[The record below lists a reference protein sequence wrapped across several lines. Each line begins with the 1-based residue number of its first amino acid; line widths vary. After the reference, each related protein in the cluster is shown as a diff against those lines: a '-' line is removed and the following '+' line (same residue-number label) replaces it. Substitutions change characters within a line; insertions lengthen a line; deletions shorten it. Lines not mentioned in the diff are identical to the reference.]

1 MSRVEWL
8 TFSRLR
14 GDTEPRAWLRWS
26 ELWAWAQA
34 EFPALGQWD
43 VRQAVREAGKPEKRY
58 GHNRYTTEH
67 QAAIRAYAERAGLT
81 RKESTEWTGT

>member
-26 ELWAWAQA
+26 ELLAWAQS
-34 EFPALGQWD
+34 EFPALGQYD
-43 VRQAVREAGKPEKRY
+43 VRTAVRSIPADRHYGHKRY
-58 GHNRYTTEH
+58 TEEH

-81 RKESTEWTGT
+81 GKETI